1 MPFLE
6 ERVVDPTGSDKVVAA
21 LLCIPSHTLKGC

>member
-6 ERVVDPTGSDKVVAA
+6 ERVVDPTGLDKEAAA